1 MADDIEWAN
10 ESTRRAP
17 LINQSLIPLIYRV
30 GRAKRAIKQ
39 TQRKIITRDVLI
51 ARVCGLALGSSR
63 VAAGAAAG
71 WISALISWILIAEG
85 DGAGAAGGREHRRHR
100 GRLGRQIVVVLVAR
114 QHRHASVVVTRLGQP
129 AVFRLGEDHVAVS
142 GIFAVRIDA
151 AKLEVR
157 LTLWRRQIE
166 EARPGRCIVRRWF
179 RLVVERRR
187 IDYVGRRCVRLGIG
201 DLRPD
206 GALVRV

>member
-1 MADDIEWAN
+1 M
-10 ESTRRAP
+10 
-17 LINQSLIPLIYRV
+17 
-30 GRAKRAIKQ
+30 
-39 TQRKIITRDVLI
+39 
-51 ARVCGLALGSSR
+51 CGLALGSSW

-71 WISALISWILIAEG
+71 RIGALISRIFVTEC

-114 QHRHASVVVTRLGQP
+114 QHRHAPVVVVARFGQP
-129 AVFRLGEDHVAVS
+129 AALRLGEDHVVVR
-142 GIFAVRIDA
+142 GILAVRVDA

-157 LTLWRRQIE
+157 LTLRRRQIE
-166 EARPGRCIVRRWF
+166 EAGPVRGIVRRWL
-179 RLVVERRR
+179 RLVVVANNVERRR